1 MYFRELLTR
10 IKVRNTFSL
19 LDFVHEANSYTRLS
33 RTLESITAAELA
45 GINFHNIWQV
55 DTPRERTDP
64 ASGNDHSR
72 LAFSTPSCAINVA
85 ARLLLRNNYYLFLS
99 NKTLEKRNIILSNII
114 LCQYAKYADK

>member
-10 IKVRNTFSL
+10 IKVRITFSL
-19 LDFVHEANSYTRLS
+19 LDFVHRANSYTRLS
-33 RTLESITAAELA
+33 RTLESITAAGLA

-72 LAFSTPSCAINVA
+72 FVLYTF
-85 ARLLLRNNYYLFLS
+85 LRNKHRRS
-99 NKTLEKRNIILSNII
+99 III
-114 LCQYAKYADK
+114 AK

>member
-10 IKVRNTFSL
+10 MKVRITFSL
-19 LDFVHEANSYTRLS
+19 LDFEANSYTRLS
-33 RTLESITAAELA
+33 RTPESITAAEHA

-99 NKTLEKRNIILSNII
+99 SKTLKKIKHNFEQYNITPI
-114 LCQYAKYADK
+114 C